1 MGRRDESN
9 RTEFGLKCHHRCIE
23 YCPGST
29 HPGTEQGAMRGSLM
43 LGMVSG
49 MLDRLCLC

>member
-1 MGRRDESN
+1 MGKRDERN
-9 RTEFGLKCHHRCIE
+9 RTELSLKCHRRRIK

-43 LGMVSG
+43 MGMVPG
-49 MLDRLCLC
+49 MFD